1 MRSVFRYE
9 YIQEYEWI
17 YENRPD
23 HQEYVKKKSNVWTE
37 HKNMKYTKK
46 KHSYSSLIMREKNRE
61 VPFPFEVPN
70 IQIS

>member
-23 HQEYVKKKSNVWTE
+23 HQEYVKKKSSVWTE

-46 KHSYSSLIMREKNRE
+46 KTFIFKLDNAREK
-61 VPFPFEVPN
+61 PGSSIPN
-70 IQIS
+70 TNIS